1 MYIYIICFMCIYIYK
16 DSVGALTFLAL
27 QDQGFQIRQ
36 KLGTGSLK
44 PENFPQEKQPAK
56 KFTPPGQSSKPEL
69 PGQSVK

>member
-1 MYIYIICFMCIYIYK
+1 MCIYIYK

-27 QDQGFQIRQ
+27 QDQGFQIKR
-36 KLGTGSLK
+36 KIRNR
-44 PENFPQEKQPAK
+44 NFNAK